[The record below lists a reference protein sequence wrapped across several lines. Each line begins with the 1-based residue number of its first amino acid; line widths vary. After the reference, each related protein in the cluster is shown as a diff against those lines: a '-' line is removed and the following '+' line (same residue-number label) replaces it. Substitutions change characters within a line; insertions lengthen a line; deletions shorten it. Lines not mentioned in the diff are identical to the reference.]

1 MKKTDANKE
10 NLTKLHK
17 ERLGM
22 DIPEDFFS
30 KSKADILGALP
41 KNEVPKR
48 TVFGLKPFIAYPI
61 AASIVL
67 LIGFTIWMQND
78 KTTINPTIT
87 NVETIN
93 SFDVAS
99 DDFLVSSLLID
110 DDKMDAFMDDF
121 IVNEILVEAE
131 LSEQQLDNLFINSI
145 FIEDSLINSY
155 LDKSLIE
162 NIVL

>member
-1 MKKTDANKE
+1 MKELNK
-10 NLTKLHK
+10 NKDLTKLHK
-17 ERLGM
+17 EKLGM

-30 KSKADILGALP
+30 KSKADILEAIP
-41 KNEVPKR
+41 KIEDKKQ
-48 TVFGLKPFIAYPI
+48 TVFWLKPIIAYPI

-67 LIGFTIWMQND
+67 LIGIIMWMQND
-78 KTTINPTIT
+78 TTKINPKIT

-93 SFDVAS
+93 SFDIDS
-99 DDFLVSSLLID
+99 DDFLLSSLLID

-131 LSEQQLDNLFINSI
+131 LSEQQLDNLFINSL
-145 FIEDSLINSY
+145 FVEDSLINGY
-155 LDKSLIE
+155 IDKNLIE